1 MNLSDDKRSLEGETS
16 GAGAGLGTGAQAG
29 PAHPGYTVGAVGF
42 GPSLDDDEDGWVR
55 LTDKGWKSMT
65 DSMAASI
72 VRLECE
78 LEELRAGAAL
88 AEAERIEMAKMLRSE
103 REMHAQCQNER
114 DAARKLA
121 ESAMFEADRLRGRL
135 ARLERERDQA
145 RAQYQ
150 TTHLLADALAKTQ
163 VELKAERDQARA
175 EVESLRDAACRE
187 KCRDKAAA
195 DGGWASI

>member
-1 MNLSDDKRSLEGETS
+1 MIFRVGKNSGG
-16 GAGAGLGTGAQAG
+16 GAGVGTGQQAA

-103 REMHAQCQNER
+103 REMQCQNER

-135 ARLERERDQA
+135 ARLERERDEARLQYGSTHALAEVLVKSRNEFLEALRDIANMDVAEGA
-145 RAQYQ
+145 RAVWR
-150 TTHLLADALAKTQ
+150 AKEALK
-163 VELKAERDQARA
+163 
-175 EVESLRDAACRE
+175 
-187 KCRDKAAA
+187 
-195 DGGWASI
+195 